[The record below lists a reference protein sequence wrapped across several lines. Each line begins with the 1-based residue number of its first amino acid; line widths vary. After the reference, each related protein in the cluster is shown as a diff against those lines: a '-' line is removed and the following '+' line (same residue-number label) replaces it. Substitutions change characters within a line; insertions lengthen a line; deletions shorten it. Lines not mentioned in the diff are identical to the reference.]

1 MSGDGIRE
9 QVIASAQGAQR
20 LNLAYIG
27 VTAGLWSALAEG
39 PRTVRELADATGGD
53 AGYLRRWADA
63 AFAFELVD
71 VDASDRLSLTPL
83 GSAFDPARPDTCM
96 PIAVMHVLSA
106 HMSERAAGLM
116 RTGERPGESVLAERE
131 TILPWFGPM
140 LEATFGPI
148 FDQHI
153 LPHLSVFEEVADR
166 GVVLA
171 LGCGN
176 GWYLRRLAARYGR
189 LRGLGL
195 DGFEPPISQARA
207 RAALE
212 GLSDRLEF
220 RVGDLTTYAPTEPL
234 GAVVMNRALHHV
246 WPQRAGVIDTVAR
259 HLAPGGALVVW
270 EPAWPADRAALRS
283 PAYRMMA
290 VQNLSEHVQ
299 GNHFLQPEEV
309 AQALSAGG
317 LEPEIHRFL
326 AGNEAVIV
334 GRRPR

>member
-1 MSGDGIRE
+1 VSKDEIRE
-9 QVIASAQGAQR
+9 QLMASAQGAQR

-27 VTAGLWSALAEG
+27 ISAGLWTALGEGARSVTELAEM
-39 PRTVRELADATGGD
+39 TGTD
-53 AGYLRRWADA
+53 VGYLARWADA

-71 VDASDRLSLTPL
+71 VDAEERLVLTPL
-83 GSAFDPARPDTCM
+83 GAAFDPDRPNTCM
-96 PIAVMHVLSA
+96 PFAVMHVLSA
-106 HMSERAAGLM
+106 HMSERAAGLL
-116 RTGERPGESVLAERE
+116 RTGVRPGEAVLAERE

-140 LEATFGPI
+140 LEATFGPV
-148 FDQHI
+148 FEQHI
-153 LPHLSVFEEVADR
+153 LPRLSVFEDLADR
-166 GVVLA
+166 GLVLD

-176 GWYLRRLAARYGR
+176 GWYLRRLAARYPQ

-195 DGFEPPISQARA
+195 DGFEPPVAQARA
-207 RAALE
+207 QSAEA
-212 GLSDRLEF
+212 GLGERLEF
-220 RVGDLTTYAPTEPL
+220 RVGDLTTYEPTEPL

-246 WPQRAGVIDTVAR
+246 WPDRAALVDTVAR
-259 HLAPGGALVVW
+259 HLAPGGAFVIW
-270 EPAWPADRAALRS
+270 EPAWPAERATLRS

-309 AQALSAGG
+309 AEALSAGG
-317 LEPEIHRFL
+317 LVPEVHRFL